1 MAGVTGLWRV
11 LERHK
16 SKIGASDADK
26 IVYALRQK
34 GLIGADEEQATRNE
48 RSQEKKVDVLVDIL
62 SKKGFAVFREF
73 CATLEAVSP
82 CLLTSFLL
90 DIFDSLNEDRA
101 TAQSLRRELALG
113 DRIPIVRPREKDRN
127 SLSSKPGGY
136 LSTGNDL
143 RPPASLADLSF
154 RRDPLSAEE
163 WDGRV
168 KRWRHSV
175 PSPHSFPRTASDP
188 QKRDTRHALT
198 TPILT
203 GTLGGRRP
211 ERKNRSVTR
220 PTWRRGGHRTAKY
233 SIRLS
238 FGIEIAKANGNTA
251 SIPEYRISNIIK
263 ATSRIRRERPAALS
277 GSDYAAK
284 KTAEQRADLR
294 KPSKMS
300 PAAVLDDW
308 RSRRTKKDKR
318 SGIRVRARILKD
330 GQRVT
335 WEFRTVTLTRVPG
348 YGFGIAVSGG
358 RDNPHFANGDPAI
371 AVSDVLK
378 AGPAE
383 GKLRVNDRV
392 ISANGISLENVNYNT
407 AVQVLRDCGPSVDL
421 VIKRRVVLPPPPD
434 EPQSIK
440 ITLTKS
446 KKKEDF
452 GIVLGCRIYVKE
464 ITNRSLMEKEGGVR
478 EGDVIVKINATSTD
492 AMSLKEARKLI
503 ENSKERLQLIVRRE
517 AGRRDD
523 ASDERRRRQW
533 SDGTPFEV
541 PRRQNKD
548 HAENFVDVAGSG
560 LQWTNQ
566 NLYVQPPT
574 RGDYRSPISP
584 DCNEDKNNLSRMQGG
599 RNRGPLMD
607 ISLSQ
612 LDQPATP
619 LLTGHGH
626 SRAPISLEDEE
637 PPPRPPLPRI
647 DEYGGRREAFD
658 EELSRRNKTM
668 SDPRFVSFQKE
679 GSVGIRLTGGNEV
692 GIFVTAVQPGSP
704 ALLQGL
710 QPGDKILKVNDV
722 DMRGMT
728 REEAVL
734 LLLTIQDRVNLI
746 VQHFKEEYDE
756 VVSNQRGDSFYVRT
770 HFSYEGSGKSELN
783 FRVGEIFHVIDTLH
797 NGVVGSWLVYRLG
810 RNNQEIQKG
819 IIPNRNRAEEWAQEQ
834 QIQAKK
840 DTASESRGSFFKR
853 RSARRSKSLSKDH
866 WEDIVFADG
875 LSKFPAYERVTLK
888 HPGFTRPVV
897 LFGPLA
903 DVARDKLLK
912 DYPDQYASPQLDSQL
927 DDIPKSQK
935 SSGIIR
941 LSAIK
946 EIIQKGKHAV
956 LDITPN
962 AVDRLNYAQFYPIVI
977 FMHAENKHT
986 VKELRSRLAKSSHKS
1001 SKKLYDHATK
1011 LEKLWSHI
1019 FTAVITLSGADMW
1032 YKKLRDTIDK
1042 QQQQAIWVSE
1052 SKPQET
1058 ISDDFLFPMT
1068 SRLSYASSPESDLD
1082 LTTDTRPMSLQ
1093 ARSTSPPG
1101 AERHMVKASSDP
1113 SIATQED
1120 MGGLPGYSQL
1130 PPYSILTRSRQL
1142 PFHHFYFKEAPTS
1155 VNHLG
1160 QETINHDI
1168 LSSQRQQIDETD
1180 RDLYYGSTM
1189 QSSIDPY
1196 STLSR
1201 ERAHKSNEGS
1211 DLHQSKNRS
1220 NQPEPP
1226 PRIDRSSKPTH
1237 FRGNQDRTFGS
1248 PIRTEHSQ
1256 DPVGISADYINTTNN
1271 KSHSLERSNGRLGG
1285 FDSSSFSSDSYNKY
1299 SVAPNALDNKP
1310 RDRYSSTSGPNPRS
1324 THDPYRFTRSTA
1336 QPSKT
1341 VNTDIRNRMSQVSSK
1356 YRYLHQSKN
1365 RSNQPEPPPRIDR
1378 SSKPTHFRGNQDRT
1392 FGSPIRTEHSQDPVG
1407 ISADYINTTNN
1418 KSHSLERSNGR
1429 LGGFDSSSFSSDSY
1443 NKYSVAPNA
1452 LDNKPRDRYSSTS
1465 GPNPRS
1471 THDPYRFTRSTA
1483 QPSKTVNTDI
1493 RNRMSQVSSKY
1504 RMSDGRPVP
1513 PPKPSQYQ
1521 LRPWQSE
1528 DDGIETG
1535 FNHVGHAPAGFRSSE
1550 ALPPP
1555 PYSRSSRDCSEFPTH
1570 PPYYSKQHPQMD
1582 ASSSRPPPPP
1592 MPDDQR
1598 GLHDTYN
1605 SRTMG
1610 SPSRR
1615 GYHDNDSAGF
1625 DSGRGSSLDRNYDFR
1640 AYSKSVGNGT
1650 GMSPPR
1656 PTTHLNGGGPYHN
1669 IPYPP
1674 RREPPNPPPY
1684 DHHPSPPPPPPPSGL
1699 LDLSNRENRGSAF
1712 ELYKKPDSR
1721 SPLGMPPSVL
1731 AGNPERPK
1739 SPSPASSDIER
1750 NVVATARGIFDHT
1763 GGTLSSEETGVCI
1776 VIPPG
1781 ALPEGKEQEIFF
1793 KVCREDKMMPPL
1805 DRDKGETLLSPLV
1818 MCGPPGLHF
1827 DVPIQLKMPHCAS
1840 VNPEN
1845 WSFSLKASDT
1855 PDGRPIEWRNVTLD
1869 HEDGKTESSVDDN
1882 FVTIS
1887 VDHF

>member
-1 MAGVTGLWRV
+1 MAPPGQRRSSPRDDKMAGVTGLWRV

-48 RSQEKKVDVLVDIL
+48 RNQEKKVDALVDIL

-127 SLSSKPGGY
+127 SLSSKPVGY

-143 RPPASLADLSF
+143 RPPASLGDLSF

-188 QKRDTRHALT
+188 Q
-198 TPILT
+198 
-203 GTLGGRRP
+203 
-211 ERKNRSVTR
+211 
-220 PTWRRGGHRTAKY
+220 
-233 SIRLS
+233 
-238 FGIEIAKANGNTA
+238 
-251 SIPEYRISNIIK
+251 
-263 ATSRIRRERPAALS
+263 
-277 GSDYAAK
+277 
-284 KTAEQRADLR
+284 
-294 KPSKMS
+294 
-300 PAAVLDDW
+300 
-308 RSRRTKKDKR
+308 
-318 SGIRVRARILKD
+318 D

-446 KKKEDF
+446 KKKDDF
-452 GIVLGCRIYVKE
+452 GIILGCRIYVKE

-548 HAENFVDVAGSG
+548 PAENFVDVASTG

-574 RGDYRSPISP
+574 RGDYRSPVSP
-584 DCNEDKNNLSRMQGG
+584 DCSEDKNNLSRMQGG

-658 EELSRRNKTM
+658 EDLSRRNKTM

-866 WEDIVFADG
+866 WEDICFLYVIAILSDG

-1019 FTAVITLSGADMW
+1019 FTAVITLTGADMW

-1142 PFHHFYFKEAPTS
+1142 PFHHFYFKEAPSS

-1201 ERAHKSNEGS
+1201 ERAHKSIEGS
-1211 DLHQSKNRS
+1211 D
-1220 NQPEPP
+1220 
-1226 PRIDRSSKPTH
+1226 
-1237 FRGNQDRTFGS
+1237 
-1248 PIRTEHSQ
+1248 
-1256 DPVGISADYINTTNN
+1256 
-1271 KSHSLERSNGRLGG
+1271 
-1285 FDSSSFSSDSYNKY
+1285 
-1299 SVAPNALDNKP
+1299 
-1310 RDRYSSTSGPNPRS
+1310 
-1324 THDPYRFTRSTA
+1324 
-1336 QPSKT
+1336 
-1341 VNTDIRNRMSQVSSK
+1341 
-1356 YRYLHQSKN
+1356 LHQSKN

-1656 PTTHLNGGGPYHN
+1656 STTHLNGGGPYHN

-1739 SPSPASSDIER
+1739 STSPASSDIER

-1763 GGTLSSEETGVCI
+1763 GGTLLSEETGVCI

-1781 ALPEGKEQEIFF
+1781 ALPEGKKQEIFF

-1869 HEDGKTESSVDDN
+1869 REDGKTESSVDDN